1 MDNRNTAHD
10 ATPYVFADNQLDR
23 VGNLRRDPTW
33 VAERLQHPD
42 SRFLAF
48 WQLKV
53 LAHSGDQPSVAWLNS
68 DVLPHSDQ
76 QTGAPLLG
84 IDGEIAY
91 FAVDLSPLED
101 PQAALSLDAGL
112 EFADVRAIAARL
124 PSHEAGIVAQ
134 GRASIDWHARHK
146 FCPACGAP
154 SETQDSGLM
163 RRCTQCA
170 VEHFPRTD
178 PVVIMLVEHE
188 GRVLLGRQKRWPTGM
203 YSCLAGFVDHGE
215 TIEAAVRREV
225 AEEAGI
231 TVENVRYHASQ
242 PWPFP
247 ASLMIGCMAVATT
260 DAINIDDHELQD
272 ARWFDK
278 ADIRDR
284 LLHPEAHD
292 DFSLPQ
298 PMAIAH
304 QLIRAWALP

>member
-1 MDNRNTAHD
+1 MDND
-10 ATPYVFADNQLDR
+10 STPYVFADNQLDR
-23 VGNLRRDPTW
+23 VGNLRRDPAW
-33 VAERLQHPD
+33 VTERLQRDD

-53 LAHSGDQPSVAWLNS
+53 LVTTGNQPSVVWLAA
-68 DVLPHSDQ
+68 DAMPHSDQ

-84 IDGEIAY
+84 MNDGIAH
-91 FAVDLSPLED
+91 FALDLSPLED
-101 PQAALSLDAGL
+101 PQATLGLDGTL
-112 EFADVRAIAARL
+112 EFADVRAVAARL
-124 PSHEAGIVAQ
+124 PSQEAGIVAQ

-215 TIEAAVRREV
+215 TIEAAVQREV
-225 AEEAGI
+225 AEEAGVA
-231 TVENVRYHASQ
+231 VENVRYHASQ

-247 ASLMIGCMAVATT
+247 ASLMIGCMANATT
-260 DAINIDDHELQD
+260 DAISIDDHELQD

-278 ADIRDR
+278 DDIRDR
-284 LLHPEAHD
+284 LLNPEAHT

>member
-1 MDNRNTAHD
+1 MDND
-10 ATPYVFADNQLDR
+10 AKPYVFADNQLDR
-23 VGNLRRDPTW
+23 VGNLRRDPAW
-33 VAERLQHPD
+33 VAERLQRAD

-53 LAHSGDQPSVAWLNS
+53 LVTTGDQPSVAWLRS

-84 IDGEIAY
+84 IDGDIAH

-101 PQAALSLDAGL
+101 PQTVLDLNSGRDSGV
-112 EFADVRAIAARL
+112 EFADVRAVAARL

-178 PVVIMLVEHE
+178 PVVIMLVEHQ
-188 GRVLLGRQKRWPTGM
+188 GRVLLGRQKRWPSGM

-225 AEEAGI
+225 AEETG
-231 TVENVRYHASQ
+231 VSVDNVRYHASQ

-247 ASLMIGCMAVATT
+247 ASLMIGCMAVATS
-260 DAINIDDHELQD
+260 DAISIDDHELQD
-272 ARWFDK
+272 ARWFDRD
-278 ADIRDR
+278 DIRQR
-284 LLHPEAHD
+284 LLNPEAYN

>member
-1 MDNRNTAHD
+1 MDND
-10 ATPYVFADNQLDR
+10 AKPYVFADNQLDR
-23 VGNLRRDPTW
+23 VGNLRRDPAW
-33 VAERLQHPD
+33 VAERLQRAD

-53 LAHSGDQPSVAWLNS
+53 LVTTGDQPSVAWLRS

-84 IDGEIAY
+84 IDGDIAH

-101 PQAALSLDAGL
+101 PQTVLDLNSGRDSGV
-112 EFADVRAIAARL
+112 EFADVRAVAARL

-178 PVVIMLVEHE
+178 PVVIMLVEHQ

-225 AEEAGI
+225 AEETGVDVDKTRTIFASACSTPRRTTI
-231 TVENVRYHASQ
+231 SRY
-242 PWPFP
+242 PNRWPSP
-247 ASLMIGCMAVATT
+247 
-260 DAINIDDHELQD
+260 IN
-272 ARWFDK
+272 
-278 ADIRDR
+278 
-284 LLHPEAHD
+284 
-292 DFSLPQ
+292 
-298 PMAIAH
+298 
-304 QLIRAWALP
+304 